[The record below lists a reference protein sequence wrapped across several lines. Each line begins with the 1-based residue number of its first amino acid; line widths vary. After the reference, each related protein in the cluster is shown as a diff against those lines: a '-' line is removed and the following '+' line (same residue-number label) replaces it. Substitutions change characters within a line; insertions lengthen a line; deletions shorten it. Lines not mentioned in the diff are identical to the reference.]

1 MRGQEDRSEGLFSYL
16 RLEERVP
23 ADHPLRPIR
32 ALADEV
38 LASLNARFDALYSST
53 GRPSIPPETLLRAT
67 LLQAFFSVRSER
79 LLMEQI
85 DYNLLF
91 RWFVGLP
98 MDAPAWHPTVFTHN
112 RDRLLEA
119 DVARDFL
126 AALLALPRVKGLLSD
141 DHFSVDGTL
150 IDAWASMKSFR
161 PKDGSGDPPDPGRNG
176 ERNFRTETRSNHT
189 HASTT
194 DPDARLYRKGN
205 GRESRLCFMGHV
217 LMENRN
223 GLAVDAMLT
232 HATGTAEREAALA
245 MLDRRPRRRIT
256 LGADKAYDVTDFVKA
271 LRERRVTPH
280 IAINGTSA
288 SSARCARA
296 PSTDARSAIPAMRS
310 ASASANASRRRSAGP
325 RRRPASARSRS
336 SAAQRPRR
344 SSPLQSLPTTSSEYP
359 SFWSKRHEKGSS
371 APAPSPPTAGTA
383 FQQAGKT
390 QNRRGQDSHPDPK
403 AGRKAIREK
412 SRSSSAA
419 C

>member
-1 MRGQEDRSEGLFSYL
+1 MRGRDDRSEGLFSYI

-23 ADHPLRPIR
+23 ADHPLRRIR
-32 ALADEV
+32 ALADEA
-38 LASLNARFDALYSST
+38 LASLNDRFADLYSWT
-53 GRPSIPPETLLRAT
+53 GRPSIAPEMLLRAT

-119 DVARDFL
+119 EVAREFL
-126 AALLALPRVKGLLSD
+126 AALLALPKVKRLLSD

-161 PKDGSGDPPDPGRNG
+161 PKDGSGEPPGPGRNG
-176 ERNFRTETRSNHT
+176 ERDFHKEKRSNET

-194 DPDARLYRKGN
+194 DPDARLYRKSD

-223 GLAVDAMLT
+223 GLAVDAALT

-245 MLDRRPRRRIT
+245 MLDRRKRRGGT
-256 LGADKAYDVTDFVKA
+256 LGADKAYDVTDFIGQ
-271 LRERRVTPH
+271 LRRRRVTPH
-280 IAINGTSA
+280 VAVNGALSKLGKVRKSA
-288 SSARCARA
+288 VDKRTTRHPGYAASQRIRKRIEEAFGWIKGSAGLAKVKVRGLARA
-296 PSTDARSAIPAMRS
+296 DAVFTFAVAAYNLVRIPKLLEQ
-310 ASASANASRRRSAGP
+310 
-325 RRRPASARSRS
+325 PA
-336 SAAQRPRR
+336 
-344 SSPLQSLPTTSSEYP
+344 
-359 SFWSKRHEKGSS
+359 
-371 APAPSPPTAGTA
+371 
-383 FQQAGKT
+383 
-390 QNRRGQDSHPDPK
+390 
-403 AGRKAIREK
+403 
-412 SRSSSAA
+412 
-419 C
+419 